1 MSAEENKA
9 IVRRYQ
15 EAHNKNDLAALNE
28 IVAADLISHNK
39 IPGTPAGLEG
49 GKAVHQILAAA
60 FPDLH
65 TDTEDLVA
73 EGDKVTMRFKVSGTD
88 KGGFMGE
95 TPTGKSYKVAGISI
109 FRIANNKIV
118 EHWGVF
124 DQLGVL
130 QQLGKI
136 PMPG

>member
-15 EAHNKNDLAALNE
+15 DAHNQNNLAALNE

-39 IPGTPAGLEG
+39 IPGMPPGLEG
-49 GKAVHQILAAA
+49 GKTVHQILTAA

-65 TDTEDLVA
+65 TDTEELIA
-73 EGDKVTMRFKVSGTD
+73 EGDRVVQRFTVSGTD
-88 KGGFMGE
+88 KGGFMGA
-95 TPTGKSYKVAGISI
+95 PATGKSYKVAGMSV
-109 FRIANNKIV
+109 FRIANGKIA

-124 DQLGVL
+124 DQMGVM

-136 PMPG
+136 PG